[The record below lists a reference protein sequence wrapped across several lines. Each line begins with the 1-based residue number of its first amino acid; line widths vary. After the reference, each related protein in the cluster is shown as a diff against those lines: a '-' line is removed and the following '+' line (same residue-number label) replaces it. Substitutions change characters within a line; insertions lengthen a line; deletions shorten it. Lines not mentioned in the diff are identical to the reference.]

1 MKFNLLISGESLFWR
16 ERIITLKQTQREKG
30 RVMMTRR
37 KEEKVRKRPKGPRPP
52 QGGGEEEELEDS
64 ESPRGQI

>member
-1 MKFNLLISGESLFWR
+1 MFGR

-64 ESPRGQI
+64 ESPR